1 MDKYTINTEDYTAE
15 YEALIAKVQG
25 VLKDW
30 NAEEFGDLICEDLID
45 TLLDNKEIK

>member
-15 YEALIAKVQG
+15 YEALIAKVQC

-30 NAEEFGDLICEDLID
+30 NVVEFGDLICEDLID
-45 TLLDNKEIK
+45 TLLDNKEK